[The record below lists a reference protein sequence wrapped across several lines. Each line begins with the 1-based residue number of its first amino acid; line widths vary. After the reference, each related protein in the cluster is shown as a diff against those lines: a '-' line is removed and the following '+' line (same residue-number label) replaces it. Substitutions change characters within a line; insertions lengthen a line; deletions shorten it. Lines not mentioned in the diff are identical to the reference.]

1 MKQLLKP
8 ALLLALLF
16 TFGLGTIQ
24 AQKEKIKQAAL
35 YNTVTYTSEDG
46 KYTWFSVVGDP
57 LNTRIYN
64 LKNGL
69 TVYLT
74 VNKSEPRIQ
83 TNIAVRTGSNNDPKD
98 CTGLAHYLEHLLFK
112 GTDRYGSLDYAKE
125 KPLLDQIEKL
135 YEQYRA
141 TTDEAKRKQIY
152 AQIDKVSGE
161 AAKYAIAS
169 EYDKMLS
176 SIGAKGTNAY
186 TSVERTVYINDIPSN
201 MIGKW
206 LKIEG
211 ERFRNPVLRLFHT
224 ELEAVY
230 EEKNISLDND
240 RRAVYAKLMETVFPS
255 HNYGQQTTIGTVE
268 HLKNPSIIKIKE
280 YFKNYYV
287 PNNMA
292 LCLSG
297 DFDPDQVIRL
307 IDQNFGGFQTKPV
320 IPYNG
325 PVEEPLT
332 GIQRLEV
339 FGPEAEFVNIGFRVP
354 GVAHADM
361 PAIEMIDYLL
371 SNSTAGLI
379 DLNLVKQQ
387 KVLDAY
393 GYTMINKDYGVYMLG
408 GSPKEG
414 QTLEALEELLI
425 GQLIKIKK
433 GEFDESALAAVVND
447 MEIQQMRQFESNR
460 GRTGGYIEAF
470 ITNQEW
476 ADYIQKVAK
485 MRKLTKDDIIRVA
498 KQYYNDNYVVVYK
511 RTGERANVQKVVK
524 PQITPVEV
532 NREAQSEFLKGLVAM
547 EAPAIAPRF
556 LDYNKDIEKSSLKSG
571 VTMHYVKND
580 ENSLFSLYYLLD
592 FGKNQDKQL
601 AFAIEYLPFLG
612 TDKYSADDISKK
624 FYELGTTFD
633 VSSGDDQIYVYVSGL
648 AKNFD
653 ASVELFEHLLKNAKP
668 DDAALASLIDRTV
681 KSRNDL
687 KLNKGAILWR
697 GMQSYGM
704 YGAKNPFNDILQE
717 DQLRSIK
724 AQALV
729 DKIKTIT
736 DYQHKV
742 LYYGPAAAA
751 EVATTLNRL
760 HITPAQLTAVPRENP
775 YQHTQTTKTK
785 VYFVNYDMVQAEILW
800 LSRSVDYD
808 PTMYKNIRMFN
819 EYYGGNMSSIVFQ
832 TIRESKALA
841 YSTFSSFVTPAKIKE
856 PFFVQAYVGTQA
868 DKLND
873 AIVGMFE
880 LLNEIPKSENLFE
893 NSKAS
898 IKNKIDTERIIRTG
912 ILFNYETA
920 LRHAVSTDQ
929 RQEIY
934 EALEKLT
941 FADVQ
946 AFHKQ
951 YVAGKQFNLL
961 VLGSKDK
968 IDMKALSQYGEVVE
982 LSLLDLFGY

>member
-1 MKQLLKP
+1 MKQLWKP
-8 ALLLALLF
+8 ALLLALLLS
-16 TFGLGTIQ
+16 FGLGTAS
-24 AQKEKIKQAAL
+24 AQKEKMKQVVL
-35 YNTVTYTSEDG
+35 YNTLSHTSEDG
-46 KYTWFSVVGDP
+46 KYTWFTVSGDP

-98 CTGLAHYLEHLLFK
+98 ATGLAHYLEHLLFK

-125 KPLLDQIEKL
+125 KPLLDQIEAL
-135 YEQYRA
+135 YEQYRS
-141 TTDEAKRKQIY
+141 TTDETKRTQIY

-161 AAKYAIAS
+161 AAKFAIAN

-240 RRAVYAKLMETVFPS
+240 RRTVYAKLMETVFPT

-268 HLKNPSIIKIKE
+268 HLKNPSIKKIKE
-280 YFKNYYV
+280 YFSNYYV

-292 LCLSG
+292 ICLSG
-297 DFDPDQVIRL
+297 DFDPDQVVRL

-320 IPYNG
+320 SPYNG
-325 PVEEPLT
+325 PEEKPLK

-387 KVLDAY
+387 KVLEAY
-393 GYTMINKDYGVYMLG
+393 GYTMTNKDYGVYLLG

-414 QTLEALEELLI
+414 QRLEDVEEMLLAQLEMV
-425 GQLIKIKK
+425 KK
-433 GEFDESALAAVVND
+433 GQFEPSLVAAVVND
-447 MEIQQMRQFESNR
+447 MEIQQMRQYESNR

-470 ITNQEW
+470 ITNQDW
-476 ADYIQKVAK
+476 ADFIQKIDK
-485 MRKLTKDDIIRVA
+485 MRKLTKEDIVRVA
-498 KQYYNDNYVVVYK
+498 NQYYKDNYVVVYK
-511 RTGERANVQKVVK
+511 RNGERANVQKVVK

-532 NREAQSEFLKGLVAM
+532 NREAQSEFLKALVAM

-556 LDYNKDIEKSSLKSG
+556 LNYDTDIQKSSLNSG
-571 VTMHYVKND
+571 VTLHYVKNE
-580 ENSLFSLYYLLD
+580 ENSLFTLYYLLD
-592 FGKNQDKQL
+592 FGKNQDKTL

-624 FYELGTTFD
+624 FYELGTSFD

-668 DDAALASLIDRTV
+668 DNAALASLIDRTV
-681 KSRNDL
+681 KSRNDA

-697 GMQSYGM
+697 GMQSYGL
-704 YGAKNPFNDILQE
+704 YGAKNPFNDVLKE
-717 DQLRSIK
+717 DELRALS
-724 AQALV
+724 ADALV
-729 DKIKTIT
+729 EKIKHIT
-736 DYQHKV
+736 DYQHRA
-742 LYYGPAAAA
+742 LYYGPANSSDVAA
-751 EVATTLNRL
+751 TLSRL
-760 HITPAQLTAVPRENP
+760 HITPASLTPVPKENP
-775 YQHTQTTKTK
+775 YQYTQTTKTK

-841 YSTFSSFVTPAKIKE
+841 YSTFSSFVTPPKNRE

-868 DKLND
+868 DKLNE
-873 AIVGMFE
+873 AIAGMFE
-880 LLNEIPKSENLFE
+880 LLNNIPKSENLFE

-898 IKNKIDTERIIRTG
+898 IKNKIDTERIIRTA
-912 ILFNYETA
+912 ILFNYENA

-934 EALEKLT
+934 NALDKLS

-946 AFHKQ
+946 TFHKT

-968 IDMKALSQYGEVVE
+968 IDLKALSQYGEVVE
-982 LSLLDLFGY
+982 LTLQDLFGY

>member
-8 ALLLALLF
+8 ALSLALF
-16 TFGLGTIQ
+16 FVLGIASLV
-24 AQKEKIKQAAL
+24 AQKEKIKNTVL
-35 YNTVTYTSEDG
+35 YKTVTYTSEDG
-46 KYTWFSVVGDP
+46 KYTWFQVGGDP
-57 LNTRIYN
+57 LNTRIYT

-69 TVYLT
+69 SVYLT

-125 KPLLDQIEKL
+125 KPLLDQIEQL
-135 YEQYRA
+135 YEQYRG

-161 AAKYAIAS
+161 AAKYAIAN
-169 EYDKMLS
+169 EFDKMLS

-240 RRAVYAKLMETVFPS
+240 RRAVYAKLMETVFPT
-255 HNYGQQTTIGTVE
+255 HNYGQQTTIGTVD
-268 HLKNPSIIKIKE
+268 HLKNPSIKKIKE
-280 YFKNYYV
+280 YFSNYYV

-292 LCLSG
+292 ICLSG

-307 IDQNFGGFQTKPV
+307 IDQNFGSFQTKPV
-320 IPYNG
+320 SPYNG
-325 PVEEPLT
+325 PIEQPLS
-332 GIQRLEV
+332 GVKRLDV
-339 FGPEAEFVNIGFRVP
+339 MGPEAEFVNIAFRVP
-354 GVAHADM
+354 GVAHQDI

-414 QTLEALEELLI
+414 QRLEDVETMLLA
-425 GQLIKIKK
+425 QLNMIKK
-433 GEFDESALAAVVND
+433 GEFDPSLVAAVVND

-470 ITNQEW
+470 ITNQDW
-476 ADYIQKVAK
+476 ADYIQKIDR
-485 MRKLTKDDIIRVA
+485 MRKLTKEDIIRVA
-498 KQYYNDNYVVVYK
+498 KQYYQDNYVVVYK
-511 RTGERANVQKVVK
+511 RNGERANVQKVVK

-532 NREAQSEFLKGLVAM
+532 NREAQSEFLKSLVAM

-556 LDYNKDIEKSSLKSG
+556 LNYEKDIEKSSLKSG
-571 VTMHYVKND
+571 VAMHYVKNE

-592 FGKNQDKQL
+592 FGKNQDKEL

-633 VSSGDDQIYVYVSGL
+633 VSSGNDQIYVYVSGL
-648 AKNFD
+648 VKNFD
-653 ASVELFEHLLKNAKP
+653 ASVELFEHLLKNVKA

-687 KLNKGAILWR
+687 KLNKGAILWQ
-697 GMQSYGM
+697 GMQNYGL

-717 DQLRSIK
+717 DQLRGIK
-724 AQALV
+724 AQQLV
-729 DKIKTIT
+729 DRIKGLTN
-736 DYQHKV
+736 YQHKV
-742 LYYGPAAAA
+742 LYYGPTNSAD
-751 EVATTLNRL
+751 VATTLNRL
-760 HITPAQLTAVPRENP
+760 HITPTTLTPVPKENP
-775 YQHTQTTKTK
+775 YEYSKTDKGK

-808 PTMYKNIRMFN
+808 PKMYKNIRMFN

-841 YSTFSSFVTPAKIKE
+841 YSTFSSFVTPPKYKE

-873 AIVGMFE
+873 AITGMFE
-880 LLNEIPKSENLFE
+880 LLNEIPKSENLFA

-898 IKNKIDTERIIRTG
+898 IKNKIDTERIIRTA
-912 ILFNYETA
+912 ILFNYENA
-920 LRHAVSTDQ
+920 LRHMVSTDQ

-934 EALEKLT
+934 EALDQLT

-968 IDMKALSQYGEVVE
+968 IDLKALSQYGEVVE
-982 LSLLDLFGY
+982 LSLQDLFGY